1 MTPEEEQIVKAHA
14 DAIAAILYRNT
25 DPEKLNSL
33 EDIEQA
39 VRTHMLKHVSPHL
52 GTFLSEKRH
61 KQARGNPA
69 PSKVVSESSKSPKN
83 KRKQ

>member
-14 DAIAAILYRNT
+14 DEIAAILYRNT

-39 VRTHMLKHVSPHL
+39 VRTHMLDHVSPHV
-52 GTFLSEKRH
+52 GTFLSEKRP
-61 KQARGNPA
+61 KQPQERPA
-69 PSKVVSESSKSPKN
+69 GSKAVSESSKSPKN
-83 KRKQ
+83 KHKR